1 MIWWILFQATFNRWQ
16 IPGILTFPPHVLI
29 VSYTSNSAGFNPSVL
44 GLRLSKPGTWL
55 AEPVLWTS
63 WWHRG
68 SLETES
74 TSGQCGSLGRPST
87 GSTTQGFFEL
97 KRVEVEGI
105 VSLLNIVLI
114 FCWSLF
120 SQKMTRWL
128 DLRFITFSSSTILSC
143 HAFMWRYLF
152 SNHFLNLNGSD
163 VVKSVGGALQQI
175 TAGATRIRGGHGRW
189 RCWEV
194 SPEVWQVWFTKSPW
208 SVVGVGGLQLRIKIA
223 CHERLSNHN
232 SI

>member
-1 MIWWILFQATFNRWQ
+1 MIWWILFQATLNRWQ

-175 TAGATRIRGGHGRW
+175 QQEPQGS
-189 RCWEV
+189 EV
-194 SPEVWQVWFTKSPW
+194 GMEGEDVEKFPPKFGKFGSLRVLEVLLELVAFNC
-208 SVVGVGGLQLRIKIA
+208 A
-223 CHERLSNHN
+223 
-232 SI
+232 